1 LRLSR
6 YRTIVLAFLLIHPIW
21 VVAVSKSEYPLT
33 IKVLSAETESIPLN
47 SDANGVLRDCN
58 LLDYSAYCHYSR
70 TAIVRNTMLVQDSD
84 GKSFT
89 LCCLADSRWSKCV
102 LLAVGGTFQARKGKG
117 GISVLY
123 PDSRGKER
131 TQLYQLFPEP
141 ALPPESAQE
150 IAPEKVKCNF
160 SSKPS
165 GADITLDGGYVGST
179 PSEIGVKPGT
189 HVVVISVP
197 GFAEWKRELTVAAD
211 SIVNVTATLQK
222 AQP

>member
-1 LRLSR
+1 MRLSR
-6 YRTIVLAFLLIHPIW
+6 YRTIFLAFLLINPIW
-21 VVAVSKSEYPLT
+21 VAAVSKSDYPLT

-47 SDANGVLRDCN
+47 GDANGVLRDCN

-70 TAIVRNTMLVQDSD
+70 IAIMRNTMMVQDSD

-89 LCCLADSRWSKCV
+89 LCCMVDSRWSKCA
-102 LLAVGGTFQARKGKG
+102 LLPVGGTFQARKGKG
-117 GISVLY
+117 GITVLY

-131 TQLYQLFPEP
+131 SQLYQLFPEP
-141 ALPPESAQE
+141 TLPPESAQE

-160 SSKPS
+160 NSTPS
-165 GADITLDGGYVGST
+165 GADIAIDGRYVGST

-189 HVVVISVP
+189 HVVVISMP
-197 GFAEWKRELTVAAD
+197 GFAEWKRELTVAAE
-211 SIVNVTATLQK
+211 SLVNVTASLQK